1 MRKRRNRFR
10 AVLAA
15 TGALLVVVGVPLFIS
30 PIPLGAL
37 VVGVGLA
44 LLWRTSGRARLVRRV
59 LRRRRPVL
67 AERLDRLLGAA
78 PRRNRHKPDD
88 GQVEP

>member
-1 MRKRRNRFR
+1 MARRRHRFR
-10 AVLAA
+10 TAFAA

-44 LLWRTSGRARLVRRV
+44 LLWRTSRRARLVRRA
-59 LRRRRPVL
+59 LRRRWPAL
-67 AERLDRLLGAA
+67 AGRLDRLFGAA
-78 PRRNRHKPDD
+78 PRRTGRGPD
-88 GQVEP
+88 GGPIRS